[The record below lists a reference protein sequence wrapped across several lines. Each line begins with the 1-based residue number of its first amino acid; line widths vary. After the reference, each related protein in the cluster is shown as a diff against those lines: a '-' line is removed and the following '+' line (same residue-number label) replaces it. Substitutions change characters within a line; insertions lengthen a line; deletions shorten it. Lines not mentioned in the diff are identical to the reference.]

1 MPPAAPGA
9 PTTGWYSVLGVIAT
23 ASAIA
28 YSPPPPPPPPRVW
41 LFAPAPPPP
50 APQHSTLSITDVPAG
65 LVQFWVPAVVNSVTV
80 EIADGLGA
88 AWIASGLRA
97 VPMMPGSTY
106 SAPRAV
112 GAPTAVGLA
121 VTAQK

>member
-28 YSPPPPPPPPRVW
+28 YSPP
-41 LFAPAPPPP
+41 PAPPPP